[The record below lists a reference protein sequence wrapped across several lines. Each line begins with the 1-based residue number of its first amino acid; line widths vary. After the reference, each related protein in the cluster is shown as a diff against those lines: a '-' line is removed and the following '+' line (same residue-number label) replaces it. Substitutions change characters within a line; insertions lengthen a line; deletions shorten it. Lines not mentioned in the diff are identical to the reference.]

1 MDGSQI
7 LLCGGKLILFVI
19 FDLSFNWNLMD
30 IDEIIAY
37 CLSKKGA
44 EESFPFDE
52 TTLVIKVG
60 GKIFILISLE
70 VNFWLN
76 LKCDPERA
84 IELRESYPAISPG
97 YHMSKKHWN
106 TIIPDGSLSGKLLFE
121 MIDHSYELVFQSLP
135 ARVKSAIET
144 EKPNKPKQ

>member
-1 MDGSQI
+1 
-7 LLCGGKLILFVI
+7 
-19 FDLSFNWNLMD
+19 MD
-30 IDEIIAY
+30 IEEIIAY

-70 VNFWLN
+70 GDLWIN
-76 LKCDPERA
+76 LKCDPDRA
-84 IELRESYPAISPG
+84 IELRESNPAISPG

-106 TIIPDGSLSGKLLFE
+106 TVVLDGSMTRKLLFE
-121 MIDHSYELVFQSLP
+121 MIDHSYELVFESLSTKI
-135 ARVKSAIET
+135 KSELNMDS
-144 EKPNKPKQ
+144 K